1 MTVTI
6 GEIVIPWMQIWE
18 LGSQPPTPLGLSVHG
33 DSAEAACVA
42 QWASLCQQ
50 QQQARQRFW
59 QDIPP
64 SCPSMCPGTGDPS
77 QEAATSC
84 SPKPSCTARL
94 EHYPASTA
102 ALCIPCALCTAVN
115 DFPPGQ
121 CNGEKG
127 PEIQPWAALKMARPK
142 KRVWGRKVGRGRG
155 EIVWL
160 HKASGTVNA
169 LTLRIIYTINKV
181 TCFSNNLDVSKCWF
195 IQEGYCQQQ
204 SLQHWNLN

>member
-1 MTVTI
+1 MDANLRAGQPLWGWACMVTVQKLLVFLS
-6 GEIVIPWMQIWE
+6 GHPCASSSSKP
-18 LGSQPPTPLGLSVHG
+18 GSGSGRTFLPLACPCAQALETPL
-33 DSAEAACVA
+33 
-42 QWASLCQQ
+42 
-50 QQQARQRFW
+50 
-59 QDIPP
+59 
-64 SCPSMCPGTGDPS
+64 T
-77 QEAATSC
+77 ATSC
-84 SPKPSCTARL
+84 SPKPSCRARL

>member
-1 MTVTI
+1 MDADLRA
-6 GEIVIPWMQIWE
+6 GQ
-18 LGSQPPTPLGLSVHG
+18 PTPSPSGAERAWWQCRSCLCCSVPCASSSSKPG
-33 DSAEAACVA
+33 SGSGRTFLLLARPCA
-42 QWASLCQQ
+42 QALET
-50 QQQARQRFW
+50 
-59 QDIPP
+59 PL
-64 SCPSMCPGTGDPS
+64 T
-77 QEAATSC
+77 ATSC

-102 ALCIPCALCTAVN
+102 ALCIPCVLCTAVN

-127 PEIQPWAALKMARPK
+127 PEIQPWATLKMARPK